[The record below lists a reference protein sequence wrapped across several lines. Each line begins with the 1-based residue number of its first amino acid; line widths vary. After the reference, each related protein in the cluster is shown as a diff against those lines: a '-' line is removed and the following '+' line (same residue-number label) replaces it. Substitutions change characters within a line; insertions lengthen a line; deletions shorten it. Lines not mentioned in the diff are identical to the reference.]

1 MFYKTERLQSHLDEV
16 ARNEIANL
24 YHLLLQP
31 GCRILDL
38 MSSWQSHLPGS
49 LESSRVTGLGMNMK
63 EMEIEGLKAY
73 STVLDV
79 PFNIDI
85 ATIYVPPEIGE
96 KIVEEVAKRNIPEI
110 WINPGAESS
119 LLIKRAEDLGL
130 QTVLGCSLVAI
141 GQDLE

>member
-1 MFYKTERLQSHLDEV
+1 MQTV
-16 ARNEIANL
+16 AVIGASSDRNKFGNKAL
-24 YHLLLQP
+24 RGFQRAGY
-31 GCRILDL
+31 
-38 MSSWQSHLPGS
+38 
-49 LESSRVTGLGMNMK
+49 RVVPVNMK